1 MWRYKSDR
9 IPGSECLRLKP
20 AQAEILEPI
29 ATIELVDRE
38 LVTSLRKE
46 AAARDMSL
54 QSFMRRLLGV
64 ISTDGLFAA
73 VMDDD
78 DVPPRRS

>member
-1 MWRYKSDR
+1 MSAREK
-9 IPGSECLRLKP
+9 KP
-20 AQAEILEPI
+20 AQPEILEPI
-29 ATIELVDRE
+29 ATIELIDRE

-54 QSFMRRLLGV
+54 QSFTRRLLGV

-78 DVPPRRS
+78 VTPPRRS